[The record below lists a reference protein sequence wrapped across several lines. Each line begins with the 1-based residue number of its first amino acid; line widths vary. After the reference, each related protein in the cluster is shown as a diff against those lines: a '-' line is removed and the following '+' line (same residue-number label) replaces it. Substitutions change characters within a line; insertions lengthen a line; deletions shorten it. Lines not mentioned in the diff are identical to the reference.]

1 MAHARLVT
9 ADPPDVCL
17 ARAVPLAAA
26 TPECTSGIIMET
38 APSTIQIQF
47 SEPVQAVGQGVRVTA
62 PSGRRVERGPAQVTG
77 EQMRVGIDA
86 AETGTYIVTWR
97 VIAQDTHPAR
107 GGFAFSVGHSSAA
120 SIDANS
126 GAGDVGAVTPLGL
139 ALQVVARW
147 LHLIGYALSFG
158 TVLFLPVVLAPAHRT
173 APLVT
178 TTGAADADTHPRLQG
193 VAQSGRG
200 RWPVVGVSVT
210 DHPQWPSNGIVPDGT
225 ERLIRLLVGTGIVL
239 MLLAEPVALVA
250 RGASLGAR
258 DMYDAE
264 TLADILGSSFGLV
277 LAQRAGAALL
287 LWVLV
292 GLREQAPRGS
302 MWAVLVLAVL
312 VALADGHAGHAISGG
327 DPWLST
333 GLDALH
339 VMAMAAWI
347 GGLIAL
353 VVIWR
358 STRSS
363 PPAAG
368 DISAPRLLRRFG
380 WLAATALAVVAVSGV
395 ALAALRLGRPGNI
408 TTTSYGQTVTVKA
421 GVVCVAGLVALM
433 GTYGR
438 QGDRPYWW
446 RLELS
451 VLAGVVVLA
460 GLLASLPPPQ

>member
-1 MAHARLVT
+1 MAHARLV
-9 ADPPDVCL
+9 ASDPPDVCL

-26 TPECTSGIIMET
+26 TLECASGIIMET
-38 APSTIQIQF
+38 APSTVQLQF
-47 SEPVQAVGQGVRVTA
+47 SQPVQAVGQGVRVTA

-86 AETGTYIVTWR
+86 AETGTYTVTWR

-107 GGFAFSVGHSSAA
+107 GSFAFSVGHSSAA
-120 SIDANS
+120 SVDANS
-126 GAGDVGAVTPLGL
+126 GAGDVGAVAPLGL

-147 LHLIGYALSFG
+147 LHLIGYALSFS
-158 TVLFLPVVLAPAHRT
+158 TVLFLLVVLAPAHRT
-173 APLVT
+173 ASLVT
-178 TTGAADADTHPRLQG
+178 NTGAADADTHPSQG

-200 RWPVVGVSVT
+200 RLPGVGVSVT
-210 DHPQWPSNGIVPDGT
+210 DQPPRPSNGFVPDGT

-258 DMYDAE
+258 DMYDVE

-327 DPWLST
+327 HPWLSS

-347 GGLIAL
+347 GGLMAL

-368 DISAPRLLRRFG
+368 DISAGRLLRLFG
-380 WLAATALAVVAVSGV
+380 WLAATALAMVVVSGV
-395 ALAALRLGRPGNI
+395 ALAWLRLGRPGNI
-408 TTTSYGQTVTVKA
+408 TTTSYGQTVMVKA
-421 GVVCVAGLVALM
+421 GVVCVVGLVARM